1 MSSLESRKAKKN
13 KLSQPQSHSRP
24 AIQVFL
30 FITAKFEL
38 LLGQAQVSG
47 PPMSGPAMAGPPTI
61 DYNNMGFDDEDLG
74 PGGMQKQEAPPTQGR
89 SRKGKGT
96 KNPTKGL
103 GKDEGNN
110 FFDRQKAKIG

>member
-1 MSSLESRKAKKN
+1 
-13 KLSQPQSHSRP
+13 
-24 AIQVFL
+24 
-30 FITAKFEL
+30 
-38 LLGQAQVSG
+38 
-47 PPMSGPAMAGPPTI
+47 MSGPAMAGPPTI

-103 GKDEGNN
+103 GKDDGNN
-110 FFDRQKAKIG
+110 SFDRQKAKIG